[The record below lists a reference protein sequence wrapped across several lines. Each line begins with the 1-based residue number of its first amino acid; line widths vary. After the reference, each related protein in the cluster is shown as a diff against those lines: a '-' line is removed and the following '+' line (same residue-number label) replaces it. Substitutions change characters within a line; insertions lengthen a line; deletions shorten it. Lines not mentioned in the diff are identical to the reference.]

1 MPTISCQNQSVIARD
16 DEEVLDACLRAG
28 IAIPFSCRD
37 GVCHSCLCVA
47 VTGNIPTAA
56 QRGLSQTQIEQAMFL
71 PCRCVATEDMGI
83 LPAKAVK
90 LFTETMLQGKEM
102 LSSDL
107 CKLLLE
113 PTLST
118 ACEQGEFVN
127 LRAPDQSMQSFRIV
141 NQPTEEYLIEVH
153 VPRNAHDSVSEWVF
167 EQLQVDQVLTIQGP
181 FDTQQPAVQAADAA
195 PRAKYPPPD
204 PVLWAALQG
213 GKLMAVIL
221 QDFYSRVYQDPLL
234 SPYFHGTT
242 MQRSI
247 EKVYSFMQRV
257 CSGADSFFGEQ
268 PRNAHHWMVISDE
281 IYRHRS
287 ALMLS
292 CHQRAGLSAEMSERW
307 FAIEDYYKQDI
318 VKAAAIPRHFA
329 GRELPL
335 EGYGDMV
342 LDAGSMCDGCGRVIE
357 VGEHVRY
364 HVRLGT
370 LYCTDCKGGIH

>member
-1 MPTISCQNQSVIARD
+1 MARE
-16 DEEVLDACLRAG
+16 DEKVLDACLRAG

-47 VTGNIPTAA
+47 VSGEIPEAA
-56 QRGLSQTQIEQAMFL
+56 QRGLSEVQIAQSMFL
-71 PCRCVATEDMGI
+71 PCRCVATQDMEI
-83 LPAKAVK
+83 LPAQAVK
-90 LFTETMLQGKEM
+90 LFTETIVQGKALLSQEM
-102 LSSDL
+102 

-113 PTLST
+113 PTLIS
-118 ACEQGEFVN
+118 ACVQGEFIN
-127 LRAPDQSMQSFRIV
+127 LRAPDQSVQSLRIM
-141 NQPTEEYLIEVH
+141 NQPAEDYFLEVH
-153 VPRNAHDSVSEWVF
+153 VQHSAHDSFSDWVF
-167 EQLQVDQVLTIQGP
+167 DVLQVDQSLFMQGP
-181 FDTQQPAVQAADAA
+181 FLLQQSVVAAPSIT
-195 PRAKYPPPD
+195 PRAKYPPTD
-204 PVLWAALQG
+204 LLLWAALQG
-213 GKLMAVIL
+213 GKLLAVIL

-257 CSGADSFFGEQ
+257 CTGEDTFFGEQ
-268 PRNAHHWMVISDE
+268 PKNSHHWMVISDD

-292 CHQRAGLSAEMSERW
+292 CQQRAGLSPEMSKRW
-307 FAIEDYYKQDI
+307 FAIEDYYKHDI
-318 VKAAAIPRHFA
+318 VKSVAIPRQLD
-329 GRELPL
+329 GVDLPL

-342 LDAGSMCDGCGRVIE
+342 LDAGSICDGCGRVIE

-370 LYCTDCKGGIH
+370 LYCTACKGD